1 MGCARRLCCCRQ
13 APDPRDCS
21 GKVAAPR
28 VPRRL
33 LGLLE
38 FLQLR
43 SCPSSRLLPRGP
55 RGFVIP
61 RSRSY
66 FELAH
71 RSKTIVERLAA
82 PPARKPRASAALVR
96 RGGNRRADLPSRRQ
110 LHYFANDSAGLPSC
124 FFCRNIGDVG
134 RRQGAALRDQQDCKR
149 VRWSRQPVAA
159 TWRRRRQG
167 TVRSTQKQRPV
178 LLSAARLLVRR
189 LVGPFLRVLHTV
201 PAQDSLR
208 RCFNAR
214 SAPPLR
220 GRDKP
225 RDAVAALW
233 LVCRKP
239 VAPADRGS
247 PVVVVIYIH
256 GCQRLCSHWCTI
268 VLADRPE

>member
-21 GKVAAPR
+21 GEVAAPR

-66 FELAH
+66 FKLAH

-225 RDAVAALW
+225 RTPSQPCGSSAVSRSHPPTVGVQLLLLFTYTDVSGCAATGVQW
-233 LVCRKP
+233 F
-239 VAPADRGS
+239 
-247 PVVVVIYIH
+247 
-256 GCQRLCSHWCTI
+256 
-268 VLADRPE
+268 